1 VPPLHAPHRDL
12 FRGSLEVLILSV
24 LTDGPRHGYGIQKQ
38 IRLTTNHPLTP
49 GTLYPLLHSF
59 EADGLIT
66 AKWDRTTPRPR
77 KVYTLTN
84 AGRSRL
90 RRAAAEWQASIARL
104 QAQVL
109 PAVRRVANQP
119 NDTKV

>member
-1 VPPLHAPHRDL
+1 MPQFQSPHRDL
-12 FRGSLEVLILSV
+12 FRGSLEVLLLSV

-38 IRLTTNHPLTP
+38 IRLTTNQPITP
-49 GTLYPLLHSF
+49 GTLYPLLHRF

-66 AKWDRTTPRPR
+66 ADWERTTPRPR
-77 KVYTLTN
+77 KVYTLTE
-84 AGRSRL
+84 AGRARL

-109 PAVRRVANQP
+109 PAVRRIANQ
-119 NDTKV
+119 